1 MPERS
6 FDFQEEYD
14 DYIQNTP
21 LEARFDYLTIQTIV
35 SEGFEKHK
43 AYGMSFEEYRIQRA
57 RMMDYDETEK
67 KRLTYYLPKYN
78 ARIASDLAFRNK
90 VSYHRFT
97 ILMIE
102 LGLIH
107 LQVDYHDEYEA
118 VRDGR
123 DRLFSGIDSIGGEHR
138 YMQLEKQTIDLGTC
152 NNARTGK
159 KHFSPNVPE
168 WLYNATFEISNY
180 LNMTSSDLVF
190 LSLCIGI
197 TNCLPENEIPKKVY
211 ENAKDVVSA
220 FDVEIKAYGKRI
232 SDLLVI

>member
-1 MPERS
+1 MKRDT
-6 FDFQEEYD
+6 FGFQEDYD
-14 DYIQNTP
+14 DYIENTP

-35 SEGFEKHK
+35 TEGFEKHQ

-78 ARIASDLAFRNK
+78 ARVASDLAFRNK
-90 VSYHRFT
+90 ASYHKFT

-107 LQVDYHDEYEA
+107 FQVDYHDEYES
-118 VRDGR
+118 VRCGR
-123 DRLFSGIDSIGGEHR
+123 DKLFSGIDDIGGEHR

-152 NNARTGK
+152 NNARSGK

-180 LNMTSSDLVF
+180 LNMSSSDLVF

-197 TNCLPENEIPKKVY
+197 TNCLTETSIPKKVI
-211 ENAKDVVSA
+211 ENAEDVVSS
-220 FDVEIKAYGKRI
+220 FDTEIRAYSKRI